1 MCSSSTHIPTG
12 SHRLMS
18 AIFLFAEPFGGK
30 WVGRCRIFFLKTSWE
45 PDLGWI
51 YGLCYRTCAGNV
63 CLSRISASQSLHMWR
78 DLAPLQNGNEPPEHK
93 NYFLSIGTMVRT
105 GVLGLYPCDSFCSG
119 LHPRANLAGRV
130 VAYPRCQPM
139 RAAFAPKSPPSLRVL
154 HLPVCLPKANGP
166 TTSTRVPTHAR
177 CVCTQ
182 VPTHAT

>member
-1 MCSSSTHIPTG
+1 MGT
-12 SHRLMS
+12 
-18 AIFLFAEPFGGK
+18 
-30 WVGRCRIFFLKTSWE
+30 
-45 PDLGWI
+45 
-51 YGLCYRTCAGNV
+51 
-63 CLSRISASQSLHMWR
+63 
-78 DLAPLQNGNEPPEHK
+78 PLQALPKGRPLVVVSTKLVELASRKVDRTIKNGNLRP
-93 NYFLSIGTMVRT
+93 LCIMVRE

>member
-1 MCSSSTHIPTG
+1 
-12 SHRLMS
+12 
-18 AIFLFAEPFGGK
+18 
-30 WVGRCRIFFLKTSWE
+30 
-45 PDLGWI
+45 
-51 YGLCYRTCAGNV
+51 
-63 CLSRISASQSLHMWR
+63 
-78 DLAPLQNGNEPPEHK
+78 
-93 NYFLSIGTMVRT
+93 MVRT